1 MNTFFIIFASCFLLN
16 FNALSQNH
24 IEANIENWEFGIA
37 KIGTLDFITGDTQE
51 FGSIDKSG
59 NITIKLEPD
68 FLQKMKEQMEKE
80 QEKAPEGWKA
90 SLKTVSGAFS
100 CLSDDL
106 FFENGDTNLSSLP
119 KQFFVYKGD
128 KEIIGF
134 LMPVSNEAIANY
146 FFS

>member
-68 FLQKMKEQMEKE
+68 FLQKMKVIRQQKNIPWIYN
-80 QEKAPEGWKA
+80 KDG
-90 SLKTVSGAFS
+90 
-100 CLSDDL
+100 
-106 FFENGDTNLSSLP
+106 
-119 KQFFVYKGD
+119 
-128 KEIIGF
+128 I
-134 LMPVSNEAIANY
+134 
-146 FFS
+146 